1 MKIRNTLYA
10 EEGMM
15 LTDGTNYGS
24 IVNLEIGVPVDKY
37 YEITMTEYEEIVR
50 AKEAELLSNPDNT
63 EDQEIDS
70 SMDDLDDIPGEDF
83 SANHDDAPK
92 VV

>member
-37 YEITMTEYEEIVR
+37 YEMTMTEYEEIVR
-50 AKEAELLSNPDNT
+50 AKEAELLSDPDDT
-63 EDQEIDS
+63 EEQEADP
-70 SMDDLDDIPGEDF
+70 SMNLNNIPEEEF
-83 SANHDDAPK
+83 SENYDETPK

>member
-1 MKIRNTLYA
+1 MKIRNILYA

-37 YEITMTEYEEIVR
+37 YEITMTEYEEIVK
-50 AKEAELLSNPDNT
+50 AEEAELLSNPDNI
-63 EDQEIDS
+63 EEQEMNPS
-70 SMDDLDDIPGEDF
+70 VNLNNIPEVEF
-83 SANHDDAPK
+83 SESYDETPK

>member
-50 AKEAELLSNPDNT
+50 AKEAELLSDPDDT
-63 EDQEIDS
+63 EEQEADP
-70 SMDDLDDIPGEDF
+70 SMNLNNIPEEEF
-83 SANHDDAPK
+83 SENYDETPK